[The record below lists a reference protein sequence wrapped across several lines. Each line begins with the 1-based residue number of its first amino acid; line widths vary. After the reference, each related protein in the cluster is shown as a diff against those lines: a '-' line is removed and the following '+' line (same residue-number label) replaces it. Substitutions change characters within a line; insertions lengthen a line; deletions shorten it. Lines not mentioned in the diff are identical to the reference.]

1 MTNNRKGYS
10 VTKISVQWGEM
21 DAFNHV
27 NNVMYIRW
35 CETGRISLFREIWGD
50 KGINMKEILEG
61 NGVGPILVNFNINYR
76 LPLTYPDEVIIHTQV
91 SQIGNTSFKLKQA
104 LFSKKLGNTLVADAT
119 SVVVMVNYK
128 TGAKFSL
135 NQKIKSALEKYFNH
149 E

>member
-1 MTNNRKGYS
+1 MTNNSKGIH
-10 VTKISVQWGEM
+10 TNISVQWGEM

-35 CETGRISLFREIWGD
+35 CETARIELFREIWGD

-61 NGVGPILVNFNINYR
+61 NGVGPILANFNINYR

-128 TGAKFSL
+128 TGDKYTL
-135 NQKIKSALEKYFNH
+135 NQNIISELEKYIIH

>member
-1 MTNNRKGYS
+1 MIKKEKVS

-35 CETGRISLFREIWGD
+35 CETARISLFREMWGD
-50 KGINMKEILEG
+50 KGINMKEILDG
-61 NGVGPILVNFNINYR
+61 NGVGPILANFNINYK
-76 LPLTYPDEVIIHTQV
+76 LPLTYPDEVILHTQV

-104 LFSKKLGNTLVADAT
+104 LFSKKSGNTVVADAT

-128 TGAKFSL
+128 TGDKFNL
-135 NQKIKSALEKYFNH
+135 NQKIKSALEKYLNH

>member
-1 MTNNRKGYS
+1 MTNNSK
-10 VTKISVQWGEM
+10 VIHTNISVQWGEM

-35 CETGRISLFREIWGD
+35 CETARIELFREIWGD

-61 NGVGPILVNFNINYR
+61 NGVGPILANFNINYR

-91 SQIGNTSFKLKQA
+91 SQIGNTSFKLKQV

-128 TGAKFSL
+128 TGSKFSL

>member
-1 MTNNRKGYS
+1 MTNNSKGIY
-10 VTKISVQWGEM
+10 TKISVQWGEM

-35 CETGRISLFREIWGD
+35 CETARIILFREIWGD

-61 NGVGPILVNFNINYR
+61 NGVGPILANFNINYR

-128 TGAKFSL
+128 TGDKYTL
-135 NQKIKSALEKYFNH
+135 NQNIISELEKYIIH

>member
-1 MTNNRKGYS
+1 MTNNSKGIH
-10 VTKISVQWGEM
+10 TKISVQWGEM

-35 CETGRISLFREIWGD
+35 CETARIELFREIWGD

-61 NGVGPILVNFNINYR
+61 NGVGPILANFNINYR

-128 TGAKFSL
+128 TGSKFSL
-135 NQKIKSALEKYFNH
+135 NQKIKSALEKYIL
-149 E
+149 

>member
-1 MTNNRKGYS
+1 MIKEEKVS

-61 NGVGPILVNFNINYR
+61 NGVGPILANFNINYR
-76 LPLTYPDEVIIHTQV
+76 LPLTYPDEVTIHTQV

-104 LFSKKLGNTLVADAT
+104 LFSKKSGNILAADAT
-119 SVVVMVNYK
+119 SVVAMINYK
-128 TGAKFSL
+128 SGGNFKL
-135 NQKIKSALEKYFNH
+135 NQNLKSALEKYIIH

>member
-1 MTNNRKGYS
+1 MTNNSK
-10 VTKISVQWGEM
+10 VIHTNISVQWGEM

-35 CETGRISLFREIWGD
+35 CETARIELFREIWGD

-61 NGVGPILVNFNINYR
+61 NGVGPILANFNINYR

-128 TGAKFSL
+128 TGDKFSL

>member
-1 MTNNRKGYS
+1 MTNNSK
-10 VTKISVQWGEM
+10 VIHTKISVQWGEM

-35 CETGRISLFREIWGD
+35 CETARIELFREIWGD

-61 NGVGPILVNFNINYR
+61 NGVGPILANFNINYR

-128 TGAKFSL
+128 TGSKFSL

>member
-1 MTNNRKGYS
+1 MTNNSKGIH
-10 VTKISVQWGEM
+10 TKISVQWGEM

-35 CETGRISLFREIWGD
+35 CETARITLFREIWGD

-61 NGVGPILVNFNINYR
+61 NGVGPILANFNINYR

-128 TGAKFSL
+128 TGDKYTL
-135 NQKIKSALEKYFNH
+135 NQNIISELEKYIIH

>member
-1 MTNNRKGYS
+1 MTNNSK
-10 VTKISVQWGEM
+10 VIHTNISVQWGEM

-35 CETGRISLFREIWGD
+35 CETARIALFREIWGE

-61 NGVGPILVNFNINYR
+61 NGVGPILANFNINYR

-128 TGAKFSL
+128 TGAKFIL

>member
-1 MTNNRKGYS
+1 MTNNSK
-10 VTKISVQWGEM
+10 VIHTNISVQWGEM

-35 CETGRISLFREIWGD
+35 CETARIELFREIWGD

-61 NGVGPILVNFNINYR
+61 NGVGPILANFNINYR

-104 LFSKKLGNTLVADAT
+104 LFSKKLGNTLVAGAT

-128 TGAKFSL
+128 TGSKFSL

>member
-1 MTNNRKGYS
+1 MIKKNKVS

-35 CETGRISLFREIWGD
+35 CETARICLFREIWGE
-50 KGINMKEILEG
+50 KGINMKEILDG
-61 NGVGPILVNFNINYR
+61 NGVGPILANFNINYR
-76 LPLTYPDEVIIHTQV
+76 LSLTYPDEVIIHTQV
-91 SQIGNTSFKLKQA
+91 SQIGNTSFKLKQT
-104 LFSKKLGNTLVADAT
+104 LFSKKSGNIMVADAT

-128 TGAKFSL
+128 TGDKFSL

>member
-1 MTNNRKGYS
+1 MTNNSK
-10 VTKISVQWGEM
+10 VIHTNISVQWGEM

-35 CETGRISLFREIWGD
+35 CETARIELFREIWGD

-61 NGVGPILVNFNINYR
+61 NGVGPILANFNINYR

-128 TGAKFSL
+128 TGSKFSL

>member
-1 MTNNRKGYS
+1 MTNNSK
-10 VTKISVQWGEM
+10 VIHTKISVQWGEM

-35 CETGRISLFREIWGD
+35 CETARIELFGELWGD

-61 NGVGPILVNFNINYR
+61 NGVGPILANFNINYR

-128 TGAKFSL
+128 TGSKFSL

>member
-1 MTNNRKGYS
+1 MTNNSKGIH
-10 VTKISVQWGEM
+10 TKISVQWGEM

-35 CETGRISLFREIWGD
+35 CETARITLFREIWGD

-61 NGVGPILVNFNINYR
+61 NGVGPILANFNINYR
-76 LPLTYPDEVIIHTQV
+76 LPLMYPDEVIIHTQV

-128 TGAKFSL
+128 TGDKYTL
-135 NQKIKSALEKYFNH
+135 NQNIISELEKYIIH

>member
-1 MTNNRKGYS
+1 MTNNSK
-10 VTKISVQWGEM
+10 VIHTNISVQWGEM

-35 CETGRISLFREIWGD
+35 CETARIELFREIWGD

-61 NGVGPILVNFNINYR
+61 NGVGPILANFNINYR

-104 LFSKKLGNTLVADAT
+104 LFSKKLVNTLVADAT

-128 TGAKFSL
+128 TGSKFSL

>member
-1 MTNNRKGYS
+1 MTNNSKGIH
-10 VTKISVQWGEM
+10 TEISVQWGEM

-35 CETGRISLFREIWGD
+35 CETARITLFREIWGD

-61 NGVGPILVNFNINYR
+61 NGVGPILANFNINYR

-128 TGAKFSL
+128 TGDKYTL
-135 NQKIKSALEKYFNH
+135 NQNIISELEKYIIH

>member
-1 MTNNRKGYS
+1 MTNNSK
-10 VTKISVQWGEM
+10 VIHTKISVQWGEM

-35 CETGRISLFREIWGD
+35 CETARIALFRELWGD

-61 NGVGPILVNFNINYR
+61 NGVGPILANFNINYR

-128 TGAKFSL
+128 TGDKYTL
-135 NQKIKSALEKYFNH
+135 NQNIISELEKYIIH

>member
-1 MTNNRKGYS
+1 MTNNSK
-10 VTKISVQWGEM
+10 VIHTNISVQWGEM

-35 CETGRISLFREIWGD
+35 CETARIELFREIWGD

-61 NGVGPILVNFNINYR
+61 YGVGPILANFNINYR

-128 TGAKFSL
+128 TGSKFSL